1 MPMKRRLRAACAPA
15 KCLNPGEHSVRSI
28 ELQLR
33 GKYFGIDL
41 TDISE
46 WLARKQINP
55 SRFTYSTDHVG
66 DSVRVRID
74 FVSHGEADLF
84 SEMFSGRII
93 A

>member
-1 MPMKRRLRAACAPA
+1 MLVPGFSSRPEAHAASTATGLDP
-15 KCLNPGEHSVRSI
+15 

-33 GKYFGIDL
+33 GRYFGIDL
-41 TDISE
+41 TDMSE

-55 SRFTYSTDHVG
+55 SRFTYSTDRIG
-66 DSVRVRID
+66 DSVRVRVD

-84 SEMFSGRII
+84 SARFRGRII